1 MSRSLWSDYES
12 IGALAAGVIKAS
24 PGEIFS
30 FFARNKNAAVR
41 YVQLFDSPTAP
52 TNGATPKAQWDIPA
66 GGGGEI
72 VIGTDF
78 FTDDGVGFNTGIS
91 WGISTTDGTF
101 TAATASDHVFMAVY
115 G

>member
-12 IGALAAGVIKAS
+12 IGALATGIIKAS
-24 PGEIFS
+24 GGTLFS

-41 YVQLFDSPTAP
+41 YVQFFDRATALA
-52 TNGATPKAQWDIPA
+52 GGETPKCQWDIPA
-66 GGGGEI
+66 GGGAEI

-78 FTDDGVGFNTGIS
+78 FTNDGIGFNTGLV